1 MTTFRPM
8 KGDPAVLEKLRFP
21 LLGSPKLDGIRG
33 VVLDRGAGPQLL
45 SAKLL
50 PIPNA
55 HTYSR
60 LSVPATLGFD
70 GELVV
75 GPARGQGVIQR
86 TTSGLMR
93 RDGAPDCTF
102 WVFDKHDVDAP
113 YETRLK
119 QLEKAASLY
128 VRNTLNVTVLPQKLI
143 TSADDLL
150 SFEHRMVTEG
160 FEGVML
166 RDPRGRY
173 KHGRATVKEGLLLKL
188 KRFEDAEAEVI
199 GFEEE
204 QENQNEATRDE
215 LGRTK
220 RSSAKAGKVG
230 KGVLGAFIVRD
241 LKTAAE
247 FTVGGFTA
255 AQKKEF
261 WATRDQ
267 LLKTI
272 IKYKFF
278 PVGVKD
284 KPRHPTFLC
293 FRSPADLTD

>member
-1 MTTFRPM
+1 MSAFRPM

-21 LLGSPKLDGIRG
+21 LFASPKLDGVRG
-33 VVLDRGAGPQLL
+33 VVLDRGEGPQLL

-50 PIPNA
+50 PIPNV
-55 HTYSR
+55 HTYTR
-60 LSVPATLGFD
+60 LSVREALGFD

-75 GPARGQGVIQR
+75 GAPHGKGVIQR
-86 TTSGLMR
+86 TTSGIMSR
-93 RDGAPDCTF
+93 AGMPDCTF
-102 WVFDKHDVDAP
+102 WVFDKHDVAAP

-119 QLEKAASLY
+119 HLEKAASLY
-128 VRNTLNVTVLPQKLI
+128 VRNTLRVSVLPQKLI
-143 TSADDLL
+143 ASLDDLL
-150 SFEHRMVTEG
+150 SFEDRLLAEG

-173 KHGRATVKEGLLLKL
+173 KHGRATAKEGLLLKL
-188 KRFEDAEAEVI
+188 KRFADAEATII

-230 KGVLGAFIVRD
+230 KGLLGAFVVRD
-241 LKTAAE
+241 LKSEAE

-255 AQKKEF
+255 AQKAEF
-261 WATRDQ
+261 WATRDA
-267 LLKTI
+267 LVGKT

-293 FRSPADLTD
+293 FRASEDITE